1 MNGKALKPN
10 LGSAGLDH
18 FFLPFYFAFLW
29 LAYIGFFEEACIG
42 LVEKKNLQK
51 INWTTMN
58 CKVSLNSNLHFGS
71 YRFTVDLYCINS
83 LLTF

>member
-42 LVEKKNLQK
+42 LVEKK
-51 INWTTMN
+51 T
-58 CKVSLNSNLHFGS
+58 SG
-71 YRFTVDLYCINS
+71 R
-83 LLTF
+83 